1 MSACVDNA
9 SYIVPCPASYTG
21 PCPAS
26 GWLCSD
32 WMGWSCTDTKWG
44 LDGAAIKELL
54 RECQYSCSPDAECTK
69 PSRCTDDACRNFGF
83 TRVKEHAE
91 CGSDDTKIGVFSD
104 AQACA
109 DECAASADE
118 HGRQCEAFAFGR
130 DDAGST
136 DPQYADRKGNC
147 WFEHTAVA
155 RCPEVR
161 TMQPSPYPQPYPY
174 P

>member
-9 SYIVPCPASYTG
+9 AYIVPCPASYTG

-26 GWLCSD
+26 GWPCDS
-32 WMGWSCTDTKWG
+32 WIGWSCTDPKWG
-44 LDGAAIKELL
+44 LDEVAINELL

-69 PSRCTDDACRNFGF
+69 PSRCTDDACREF
-83 TRVKEHAE
+83 TYTLVKEHAE
-91 CGSDDTKIGVFSD
+91 CGSDDTKIGNFSD
-104 AQACA
+104 AKACA
-109 DECAASADE
+109 EECAASADE
-118 HGRQCEAFAFGR
+118 HGRKCEAFAFGR

-136 DPQYADRKGNC
+136 DPKYADRKGMC

-161 TMQPSPYPQPYPY
+161 TMQP
-174 P
+174 